1 MSDSE
6 QTSTCCGRRTVL
18 STSGVLASAA
28 VLGACSSAGQRASD
42 AATRNR
48 EAAEAASQAAAQV
61 EGTPVAS
68 TGDVPVG
75 GGVIVAGRQTVV
87 TQSTAGDFRAFSSI
101 CPHEGCPVTQIEGEQ
116 IICPCHDSRFDLASG
131 AVLSG
136 PARTGLTEMTV
147 TVDGEDISVS

>member
-18 STSGVLASAA
+18 SASGVLASAA

-68 TGDVPVG
+68 TADGD
-75 GGVIVAGRQTVV
+75 VAGRQTVL
-87 TQSTAGDFRAFSSI
+87 TQPTAGDFRAFSSI